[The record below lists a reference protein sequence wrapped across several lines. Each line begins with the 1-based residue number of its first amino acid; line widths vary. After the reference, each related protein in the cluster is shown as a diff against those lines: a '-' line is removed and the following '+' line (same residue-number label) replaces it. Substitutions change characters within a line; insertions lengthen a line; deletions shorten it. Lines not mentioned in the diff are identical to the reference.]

1 MAVLVFDFDGVL
13 ADSLKEGFDVA
24 LKLYKKYGFK
34 GVDSLS
40 EFLDLYEDNYYKAI
54 VDKGF
59 DPKDMDAY
67 VKELKLELE
76 KAYKAV
82 KPFDGLKHVLQ
93 ELMKN
98 NAVVVI
104 TSNMTSVVE
113 EFIRR
118 YDFPKMDVIGADVEK
133 SKVKKLEKIRRNL
146 DGEVF
151 YIGDTVG
158 DIKEGKKAKATTV
171 AVTWGW
177 HDRDRLE
184 RAKPDFIVDRP
195 NELLELSKVS

>member
-93 ELMKN
+93 ELMKD